1 MTDVPRISTICRI
14 SPFNQIFFPFLSI
27 FPFSPF
33 FLRVRFINLF
43 LCSYFPYFLSGPY
56 TSEESGSLS
65 SIIDILSN
73 SYSGYSGAGFWSTE
87 RAGWLLQWVQL
98 LRITLYAH
106 IGYLLPYCI
115 ERLFCLLLFRKSL
128 ILYIHNSHCWCNT
141 RCIFIILMTM
151 ISRTILL
158 TYIEDCTLG
167 IERYSPTMFFNI
179 SHHSQVST
187 LFMHISTCWK
197 RQIHVIMMN
206 KL

>member
-1 MTDVPRISTICRI
+1 MKTGLAIKKGKKRIKNWNPTRWMTDVPRISTICRI

-115 ERLFCLLLFRKSL
+115 ERLFCLLAKYS
-128 ILYIHNSHCWCNT
+128 IYIIPTVDVTQDAFSSFLWLW
-141 RCIFIILMTM
+141 FQGQ
-151 ISRTILL
+151 LL
-158 TYIEDCTLG
+158 TYI
-167 IERYSPTMFFNI
+167 
-179 SHHSQVST
+179 
-187 LFMHISTCWK
+187 
-197 RQIHVIMMN
+197 
-206 KL
+206 